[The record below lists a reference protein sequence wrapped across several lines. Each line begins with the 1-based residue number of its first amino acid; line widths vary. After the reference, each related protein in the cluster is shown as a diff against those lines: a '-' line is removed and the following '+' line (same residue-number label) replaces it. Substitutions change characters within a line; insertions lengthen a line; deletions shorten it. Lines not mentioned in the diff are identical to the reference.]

1 MEEND
6 TRFSGNVLAR
16 GDGTIVNE
24 GIHDLA
30 FCICKH
36 LGNMSPK
43 MYSNCV
49 FRNSKKLLYLQ
60 HIESDF
66 EIMQNYHSYCLHD
79 IQYILCSLYL
89 YQDPSKKMTDSAKS
103 KIFYKFS
110 SYGLS

>member
-6 TRFSGNVLAR
+6 TRFSGSVLAR

-43 MYSNCV
+43 NVLQLRIQKLQEITV
-49 FRNSKKLLYLQ
+49 FAT
-60 HIESDF
+60 
-66 EIMQNYHSYCLHD
+66 
-79 IQYILCSLYL
+79 
-89 YQDPSKKMTDSAKS
+89 YQK
-103 KIFYKFS
+103 
-110 SYGLS
+110 